1 MGIKDWFK
9 RKDKEQQIQEQ
20 KTPTSFDLKY
30 SSGDI
35 AIVTF
40 NGIVEVEGR
49 RLHNVVVT
57 YIAPD
62 STFKQKKVLL
72 EPMYQGDNDVTESYY
87 ASMAVMPN
95 VNSTPE
101 QRKYYNDVKGFF
113 KKQQVEALES
123 DYLGAL
129 TYDEKGTPHREYDND
144 FRTRY
149 AEIYKAK
156 ETAKRVG
163 IDARIAEE
171 QAKSK
176 SKRDSLMNEGLLQQ
190 QLMGQT
196 YGEEDTRGYAGILTA
211 EDYREQYGTRQQE
224 DDLSK

>member
-9 RKDKEQQIQEQ
+9 RKDKEQQIQEEL
-20 KTPTSFDLKY
+20 TSFDLQY
-30 SSGDI
+30 SSGDT
-35 AIVTF
+35 ATVTF
-40 NGIVEVEGR
+40 NGTVSIEGKT
-49 RLHNVVVT
+49 LHNVVVT
-57 YIAPD
+57 YVAPD

-72 EPMYQGDNDVTESYY
+72 EPMYRGENDVTASYY
-87 ASMAVMPN
+87 ASLASKPN
-95 VNSTPE
+95 ENSTPE

-149 AEIYKAK
+149 AERYKAK
-156 ETAKRVG
+156 ETAKRVE
-163 IDARIAEE
+163 IDIRIAEE
-171 QAKSK
+171 QAKSR